1 MSAHSDLSDLSD
13 LANRNEL
20 QQRWYHEGFFGTA
33 TLADHMRD
41 GAKAHP
47 NERMIFHSTE
57 RPAESNLAQMYER
70 SSAVARGLWALGLR
84 PGDVLAIQVP
94 NWLEGAITYQA
105 AMQLGV
111 LIVPI
116 VHIYGPAEV
125 GFILRQ
131 SKAKALIVPDR
142 WRTINYL
149 ERVRAISEIEEL
161 EHLIVIRSDHAGAS
175 SSPLA
180 ESSTEPN
187 FPNLPIVKIHDW
199 ASLEHLSNEPLPPST
214 TRADDPC
221 LLIYTSG
228 TTAEPK
234 GVLHTHNTLIA
245 ETQSLN
251 EVYVKGPN
259 AVSMGSFPAGHIAG
273 VLNLLRMFV
282 LGMSSVILDQWDPVA
297 AATLVDQHRVTQT
310 SGAPFHLMS
319 LIEAAHANGKDL
331 SSLQG
336 FMVGAA
342 SVPPSLV
349 EEAERAGIR
358 AFRGYGSSEHPV
370 ISSGRPTI
378 DSLHKRATTDG
389 ALTPGNEIRLV
400 GEDDIDVGVG
410 VDGEIVARGPEQ
422 FIGYNNPA
430 HNVAAF
436 MPGGWFRTGD
446 IGRLDADGYLTIT
459 DRKKDVIIRGG
470 ENIASKEVE
479 DLLALHPSVLEAAVV
494 GKQDSRYGERVVA
507 FVILRSGT
515 TIDLPEVQRHFVGL
529 GVAKQKTPEFVE
541 VVTEL
546 PRGMS
551 GKVKKVELR
560 ERLKLTEQS

>member
-1 MSAHSDLSDLSD
+1 MNA
-13 LANRNEL
+13 LANREEL
-20 QQRWYHEGFFGTA
+20 QKRWYHEGYFGTA

-47 NERMIFHSTE
+47 NERMIFHSAE
-57 RPAESNLAQMYER
+57 RPAESNLALMYER
-70 SSAVARGLWALGLR
+70 SSAVARGLCSLGLR

-131 SKAKALIVPDR
+131 SKAKALVVPDR
-142 WRTINYL
+142 WRTIDYL
-149 ERVRAISEIEEL
+149 ERVAAIGKNEFL
-161 EHLIVIRSDHAGAS
+161 EHLIVIQSESDGAS
-175 SSPLA
+175 SRPLA
-180 ESSTEPN
+180 ESPIGTS
-187 FPNLPIVKIHDW
+187 FPTVQIHDW
-199 ASLEHLSNEPLPPST
+199 AALEHLRSEPLSPSNT
-214 TRADDPC
+214 CADDPC

-245 ETQSLN
+245 EVQSLN
-251 EVYVKGPN
+251 EVYIKGPQ

-297 AATLVDQHRVTQT
+297 AASLVEQHQVTQT

-319 LIEAAHANGKDL
+319 LIEAASANGNDL

-342 SVPPSLV
+342 SVAPSLV

-370 ISSGRPTI
+370 ISSGRPTM

-400 GEDDIDVGVG
+400 GEDDLDVGVG

-430 HNVAAF
+430 HNVDAF

-494 GKQDSRYGERVVA
+494 GKSDSRYGERVVA
-507 FVILRSGT
+507 FLILRAGT
-515 TIDLPEVQRHFVGL
+515 SLDLAEVQRHFVAL

-560 ERLKLTEQS
+560 ARLTAASNS

>member
-1 MSAHSDLSDLSD
+1 MSA
-13 LANRNEL
+13 LANRYEL
-20 QQRWYHEGFFGTA
+20 QQRWYREGYFGTA
-33 TLADHMRD
+33 TLADHMRE

-47 NERMIFHSTE
+47 HQRMIFHSTE
-57 RPAESNLAQMYER
+57 RPAESNLAEMYAR
-70 SSAVARGLWALGLR
+70 SSAVAQGLWSLGLR

-149 ERVRAISEIEEL
+149 ERVGAISDIEQL
-161 EHLIVIRSDHAGAS
+161 EHLIVIQSTLGTD
-175 SSPLA
+175 SSPPDT
-180 ESSTEPN
+180 ST
-187 FPNLPIVKIHDW
+187 LPSPVQIHHW
-199 ASLEHLSNEPLPPST
+199 ATLEHLSSEALPPST
-214 TRADDPC
+214 TCADDPC

-245 ETQSLN
+245 EVQSLN

-297 AATLVDQHRVTQT
+297 AASLVEQHSVTQT

-319 LIEAAHANGKDL
+319 LIEAARNNGNDL

-378 DSLHKRATTDG
+378 DSLLKRATTDG

-400 GEDDIDVGVG
+400 GEDDLDVGTG
-410 VDGEIVARGPEQ
+410 IDGEIVARGPEQ

-430 HNVAAF
+430 HNVDAF
-436 MPGGWFRTGD
+436 LPGGWFRTGD

-494 GKQDSRYGERVVA
+494 GKQDPRYGERVVA
-507 FVILRSGT
+507 FLILRVGT
-515 TIDLPEVQRHFVGL
+515 TIDLAEVQRHFVAL

-541 VVTEL
+541 IVTEL

-560 ERLKLTEQS
+560 NRLNIASSS

>member
-1 MSAHSDLSDLSD
+1 MSD
-13 LANRNEL
+13 LANREEL
-20 QQRWYHEGFFGTA
+20 QQRWYREGYFGTA
-33 TLADHMRD
+33 TLADHMRA
-41 GAKAHP
+41 GAAAHP

-57 RPAESNLAQMYER
+57 RPAESNLAEMYAR
-70 SSAVARGLWALGLR
+70 SSAVAQGLWSLGLR

-149 ERVRAISEIEEL
+149 ERVGAISDIAQL
-161 EHLIVIRSDHAGAS
+161 EHLIVIQSNGRADSAPLAS
-175 SSPLA
+175 STLP
-180 ESSTEPN
+180 SS
-187 FPNLPIVKIHDW
+187 IQIHDW
-199 ASLEHLSNEPLPPST
+199 ATLEHLSSEPLPST
-214 TRADDPC
+214 TTCADDPC

-245 ETQSLN
+245 EVQSLN

-297 AATLVDQHRVTQT
+297 AASLVAQHRVTQT

-319 LIEAAHANGKDL
+319 LIEAARTNGHDL

-378 DSLHKRATTDG
+378 DSLLKRATTDG

-400 GEDDIDVGVG
+400 GEDDLDVGIG

-422 FIGYNNPA
+422 FIGYNNPS
-430 HNVAAF
+430 HNVDAF
-436 MPGGWFRTGD
+436 LPGGWFRTGD

-494 GKQDSRYGERVVA
+494 GKQDPRYGERVVA
-507 FVILRSGT
+507 FLILRVNT
-515 TIDLPEVQRHFVGL
+515 TIDLAEVQRHFVTL

-541 VVTEL
+541 VVAEL

-560 ERLKLTEQS
+560 QRLKLASNS

>member
-1 MSAHSDLSDLSD
+1 MSD
-13 LANRNEL
+13 LANREEL
-20 QQRWYHEGFFGTA
+20 QQRWYHEGYFGTA
-33 TLADHMRD
+33 TLVDYMRE

-47 NERMIFHSTE
+47 YQRMIFHSTE
-57 RPAESNLAQMYER
+57 RPAESNLAEMYAR
-70 SSAVARGLWALGLR
+70 SSAVARGLWSLGLR

-149 ERVRAISEIEEL
+149 ERVAAISDIEQL
-161 EHLIVIRSDHAGAS
+161 EHLIVMRSTAEADS
-175 SSPLA
+175 SSLGT
-180 ESSTEPN
+180 ST
-187 FPNLPIVKIHDW
+187 NLPMVQIHDW
-199 ASLEHLSNEPLPPST
+199 ASLQNLSSEPLPSST
-214 TRADDPC
+214 TSADDPC

-245 ETQSLN
+245 EVQSLS
-251 EVYVKGPN
+251 EVYVKGPD

-297 AATLVDQHRVTQT
+297 AASLVAQHRVTQT

-319 LIEAAHANGKDL
+319 LIEAARTNGNDL

-378 DSLHKRATTDG
+378 DSLLKRATTDG

-400 GEDDIDVGVG
+400 GEDDLDVGIG

-430 HNVAAF
+430 HNVDAF
-436 MPGGWFRTGD
+436 LPGGWFRTGD

-459 DRKKDVIIRGG
+459 DRKKHVIIRGG

-494 GKQDSRYGERVVA
+494 GKQDARYGERVVA
-507 FVILRSGT
+507 FLILRADT
-515 TIDLPEVQRHFVGL
+515 TIDLAEVQRHFVAL

-541 VVTEL
+541 IVAEL

-560 ERLKLTEQS
+560 QRLKLASNS

>member
-1 MSAHSDLSDLSD
+1 LLATNGDGMSD
-13 LANRNEL
+13 LANREEL
-20 QQRWYHEGFFGTA
+20 QQRWYHEGYFGTA
-33 TLADHMRD
+33 TLADYMRE

-47 NERMIFHSTE
+47 YQRMIFHSTE
-57 RPAESNLAQMYER
+57 RPAESTLTEMYAR
-70 SSAVARGLWALGLR
+70 SSAVARGLWSLGLR

-149 ERVRAISEIEEL
+149 ERVAAISDIEQL
-161 EHLIVIRSDHAGAS
+161 EHLIVMRSTGEADS
-175 SSPLA
+175 SSLGT
-180 ESSTEPN
+180 ST
-187 FPNLPIVKIHDW
+187 NLPMVQIHDW
-199 ASLEHLSNEPLPPST
+199 ASLENLSSEPLPSST

-245 ETQSLN
+245 EVQSLS
-251 EVYVKGPN
+251 EVYVKGPD

-297 AATLVDQHRVTQT
+297 AASLVAQHRVTQT

-319 LIEAAHANGKDL
+319 LIEAARTNGNDL

-378 DSLHKRATTDG
+378 DSLLKRATTDG

-400 GEDDIDVGVG
+400 GEDDLDVGVG

-430 HNVAAF
+430 HNVDGF

-494 GKQDSRYGERVVA
+494 GKQDARYGERVVA
-507 FVILRSGT
+507 FLILRADT
-515 TIDLPEVQRHFVGL
+515 TIDLAEVQRHFVAL

-541 VVTEL
+541 VVAEL

-560 ERLKLTEQS
+560 ERLKLASNS